1 VFERR
6 ALLFSCFVDAELL
19 RKFLVE
25 DLCAAADSA
34 QATVG
39 NDVHER
45 SDPPS
50 GAYPQVVRQVVGEHS
65 LVGVLASTIRCS
77 IAFSRRCHFWRPGS
91 SSIEN
96 PRMLMPVM
104 RRPDWPGP
112 LRRRVR
118 RSIDRSRAAYADE
131 DDGHG
136 EFVAD
141 VFELVADSFARAAQ
155 VEKVQ
160 IVDFSD
166 RGGGDYAVD
175 LR

>member
-1 VFERR
+1 
-6 ALLFSCFVDAELL
+6 
-19 RKFLVE
+19 
-25 DLCAAADSA
+25 
-34 QATVG
+34 
-39 NDVHER
+39 
-45 SDPPS
+45 
-50 GAYPQVVRQVVGEHS
+50 
-65 LVGVLASTIRCS
+65 
-77 IAFSRRCHFWRPGS
+77 
-91 SSIEN
+91 
-96 PRMLMPVM
+96 MLMPVM

-118 RSIDRSRAAYADE
+118 RCIDRSRAAYADE